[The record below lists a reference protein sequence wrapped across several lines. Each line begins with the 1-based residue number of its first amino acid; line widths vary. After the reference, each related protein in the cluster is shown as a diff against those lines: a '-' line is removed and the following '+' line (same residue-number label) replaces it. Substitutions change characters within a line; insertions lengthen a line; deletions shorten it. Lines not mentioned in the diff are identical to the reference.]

1 MALGNTPTLFK
12 DSKPPLQWDSTKK
25 QLTVVDP
32 HFYFYLRYKGK

>member
-1 MALGNTPTLFK
+1 MALGYTAKLFK
-12 DSKPPLQWDSTKK
+12 DGRPPLQWDSNKK